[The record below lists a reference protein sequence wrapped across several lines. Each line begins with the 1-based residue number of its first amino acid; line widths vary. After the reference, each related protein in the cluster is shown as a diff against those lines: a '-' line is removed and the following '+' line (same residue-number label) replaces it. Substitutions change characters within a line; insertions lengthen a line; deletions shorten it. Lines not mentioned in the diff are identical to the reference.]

1 LVCPPSSKKYGKL
14 LPISEKLEIL
24 VKGKR
29 SRSNA
34 KQPGE
39 QRQVQATKV
48 PTRILEDAEETETTP
63 QQTSREKSAQEAF
76 GSILLF
82 VPGFVS
88 QRDTR

>member
-1 LVCPPSSKKYGKL
+1 
-14 LPISEKLEIL
+14 
-24 VKGKR
+24 
-29 SRSNA
+29 
-34 KQPGE
+34 
-39 QRQVQATKV
+39 V

-76 GSILLF
+76 GSILLL